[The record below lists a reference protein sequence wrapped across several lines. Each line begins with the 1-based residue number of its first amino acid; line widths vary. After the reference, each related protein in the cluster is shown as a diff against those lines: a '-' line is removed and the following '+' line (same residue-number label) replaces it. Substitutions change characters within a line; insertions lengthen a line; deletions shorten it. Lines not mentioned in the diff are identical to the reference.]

1 MEQFGLLVL
10 NGLSWGM
17 TVFLA
22 AAGLTL
28 IFGILHILNFA
39 HGGFV
44 MLGAYLAYSLMSQF
58 EASSLWTLA
67 GAMLASSIALGLIG
81 AIVDATIFA
90 KLREVSESYS
100 LIATYAL
107 LLLTQGLV
115 KAIWGINIL
124 SVSAPPELRGASEIF
139 ATFTPRYVMFIV
151 GCGVTIFLLL
161 EVVVHRTALGKTI
174 QSVAVDQ
181 WMAGLLGINVRLI
194 LLGTVTAGVALAG
207 FAGAVLALNQ
217 SLSPD
222 MGSALII
229 QAFGVI
235 VIGGMGSIRGAF
247 ISALAMGIIVAIGDK
262 YLPDLPGV
270 FFYVALILILTLR
283 PHGLGRAVHK

>member
-1 MEQFGLLVL
+1 MEQLGLLAL

-44 MLGAYLAYSLMSQF
+44 MIGAYLAYSLMALFGSPTLW
-58 EASSLWTLA
+58 SLALSTA
-67 GAMLASSIALGLIG
+67 GAAVLLGIGGALL
-81 AIVDATIFA
+81 DATVFA
-90 KLREVSESYS
+90 KLRGVSESYS

-107 LLLTQGLV
+107 LLLSQGLV
-115 KAIWGINIL
+115 KLVWGVDVL
-124 SVSAPPELRGASEIF
+124 SVSPPPELRGAIDVGGV
-139 ATFTPRYVMFIV
+139 YVPHFV
-151 GCGVTIFLLL
+151 LFVLACGLAVFVML
-161 EVVVHRTALGKTI
+161 EALIHRTNIGKTV
-174 QSVAVDQ
+174 QSVAVDP
-181 WMAGLLGINVRLI
+181 WMAALLGINVRLV
-194 LLGTVTAGVALAG
+194 LVGTVAVGVALAG
-207 FAGAVLALNQ
+207 VAGAILSLNQ

-222 MGSALII
+222 MGGALVI

-247 ISALAMGIIVAIGDK
+247 FAALVLGIVVAIGDR
-262 YLPDLPGV
+262 YVAELPGL
-270 FFYVALILILTLR
+270 FFYVALILILMLR
-283 PHGLGRAVHK
+283 PQGLGKGLR

>member
-1 MEQFGLLVL
+1 MEQFGLLTL

-44 MLGAYLAYSLMSQF
+44 MIGAYLAYSLMGQF
-58 EASSLWTLA
+58 GSPSLWSLA
-67 GAMLASSIALGLIG
+67 AAIFASALILGLVG
-81 AIVDATIFA
+81 AVLDVIVFS
-90 KLREVSESYS
+90 KLRGVNESYS

-107 LLLTQGLV
+107 LLLSQGLV
-115 KAIWGINIL
+115 KLVWDIDIL
-124 SVSAPPELRGASEIF
+124 SVSPPQELRGATQIGELYAPNF
-139 ATFTPRYVMFIV
+139 VLFVM
-151 GCGVTIFLLL
+151 GCGLAIFVLL
-161 EVVVHRTALGKTI
+161 EVVVHRTKIGKMV
-174 QSVAVDQ
+174 QSVAVDP
-181 WMAGLLGINVRLI
+181 WMAGLLGVNVRLI
-194 LLGTVTAGVALAG
+194 LVGTVSLGVALAG
-207 FAGAVLALNQ
+207 AAGAILSLNQ
-217 SLSPD
+217 SLSPE
-222 MGSALII
+222 MGGALII

-247 ISALAMGIIVAIGDK
+247 FASLVLGIVVAIGDR
-262 YLPDLPGV
+262 YVADIPGL

-283 PHGLGRAVHK
+283 PQGLAKGLR